1 MGEYLDEL
9 LMKNGIVSYN
19 AECIRKKSNF
29 SKSSKNFKFDSD
41 TFDPE
46 ELLNNIP
53 ERSPKLDSLL
63 KNIASLDETDMKRDG
78 HMYKHFIFCDV
89 KSGSQ
94 GARMLASALIA
105 NGFHMGYTA
114 EKKGSPN
121 KSVNVSPD
129 KIALEKVRQ
138 DTPRP
143 SDVLSLNPSSK
154 IFTRMEKIEEGDDSI
169 EGGGNPSKKKKENRF
184 KKIQLHDMVDLK
196 NTKNSNFYL
205 LSSVDVYDQP
215 ISVKIK
221 KEMFAN
227 FNSRPSNVHGED
239 VRIIIM
245 DSGFKE
251 GVDLFDI
258 KYVHIFEP
266 SVNTADQ
273 KQVIGRGTR
282 TCGQKGLTF
291 HPTRGWPLHVFVYDM
306 SIPEPLRKTF
316 LDSETTF
323 DLYLKSL
330 DLDIR
335 LARFASDL
343 EETSI
348 YGAVDYELNRE
359 VHTFKIEG
367 VQEGGGPKRRLIVDN
382 KPPLAIDMSK
392 SSLNIQLPSGEQV
405 SGVELKQMDFKN
417 MRDYIQRFFSD
428 CKWTDVKM
436 ENMCDDVKKGGATQI
451 TYTPTQRFVKQY
463 FTPQSP
469 VKGMLLWHSTGTGK
483 TCSAIASATSTFD
496 PQGYTILWVTRAT
509 LKNDIWKNMFDQ
521 ICNEQ
526 IRTMIADGIVLPE
539 EHAKR
544 MRMLSKAWKIR
555 PISYKQFTNLVS
567 KENNYYKRLTD
578 INGEADPL
586 RKTLLVIDEAH
597 KLYGGGDLSSLE
609 RPDMKSLHNAIMKS
623 YSISGRDSVRLLLMT
638 ATPITEN
645 PMELVKLVNLCKP
658 IDDQIPDEFT
668 TFSDKYLNEEGGFT
682 STGRREYLDNIAG
695 HISYLNRE
703 KDARQF
709 AQPHLKRV
717 IVPMVKDMN
726 EVKSLDK
733 QYLRSILSSDVQDLK
748 SKITEENTKIDD
760 DLKDLDSTR
769 FYALRDICD
778 EYDGVVKKG
787 CVKIATGKI
796 RELVK
801 EARAQTKHIKDTVKS
816 IREEI
821 KNKNLYRKE
830 ALKELKERVDA
841 NPEELSKFKDG
852 MYYTLKHECGKT
864 ISKNEKF
871 DEIANQ
877 HPEIATL
884 VDEINAYDKREAD
897 IDNQLQIFA
906 DSHKKRTSEMK
917 KMLRSWELNEME
929 QLVVKSTLKDEQKQ
943 YRNKYKE
950 YQSKVSNE
958 KQEIS
963 KLRNKSHKRM
973 RKRIRSLRSTVK
985 NFAQE
990 HKYENKEKQRAE
1002 KQLRKTLRKQG
1013 TLREEFKEGALKEL
1027 MKKYDSEVKK
1037 DLEEKMDELQYENKK
1052 KELERAKKEAEK
1064 EEKRKQKDVERAKKE
1079 KEKEEKHKQKG
1090 LDKIAKQRQK
1100 ELEKVEKQKQKEI
1113 VRNTKTLKKAQDKLA
1128 KKKFRI
1134 TKKIRFS
1141 KKKE

>member
-1 MGEYLDEL
+1 
-9 LMKNGIVSYN
+9 
-19 AECIRKKSNF
+19 
-29 SKSSKNFKFDSD
+29 
-41 TFDPE
+41 
-46 ELLNNIP
+46 
-53 ERSPKLDSLL
+53 
-63 KNIASLDETDMKRDG
+63 
-78 HMYKHFIFCDV
+78 
-89 KSGSQ
+89 
-94 GARMLASALIA
+94 
-105 NGFHMGYTA
+105 
-114 EKKGSPN
+114 
-121 KSVNVSPD
+121 
-129 KIALEKVRQ
+129 
-138 DTPRP
+138 
-143 SDVLSLNPSSK
+143 
-154 IFTRMEKIEEGDDSI
+154 
-169 EGGGNPSKKKKENRF
+169 
-184 KKIQLHDMVDLK
+184 
-196 NTKNSNFYL
+196 
-205 LSSVDVYDQP
+205 
-215 ISVKIK
+215 
-221 KEMFAN
+221 
-227 FNSRPSNVHGED
+227 
-239 VRIIIM
+239 
-245 DSGFKE
+245 
-251 GVDLFDI
+251 
-258 KYVHIFEP
+258 
-266 SVNTADQ
+266 
-273 KQVIGRGTR
+273 
-282 TCGQKGLTF
+282 
-291 HPTRGWPLHVFVYDM
+291 
-306 SIPEPLRKTF
+306 
-316 LDSETTF
+316 
-323 DLYLKSL
+323 
-330 DLDIR
+330 
-335 LARFASDL
+335 
-343 EETSI
+343 
-348 YGAVDYELNRE
+348 
-359 VHTFKIEG
+359 
-367 VQEGGGPKRRLIVDN
+367 
-382 KPPLAIDMSK
+382 
-392 SSLNIQLPSGEQV
+392 
-405 SGVELKQMDFKN
+405 
-417 MRDYIQRFFSD
+417 
-428 CKWTDVKM
+428 
-436 ENMCDDVKKGGATQI
+436 
-451 TYTPTQRFVKQY
+451 
-463 FTPQSP
+463 
-469 VKGMLLWHSTGTGK
+469 
-483 TCSAIASATSTFD
+483 
-496 PQGYTILWVTRAT
+496 
-509 LKNDIWKNMFDQ
+509 
-521 ICNEQ
+521 
-526 IRTMIADGIVLPE
+526 
-539 EHAKR
+539 

-709 AQPHLKRV
+709 AQPHLKRI
-717 IVPMVKDMN
+717 IVPMVNDMN

-787 CVKIATGKI
+787 CIKIATGKI

-801 EARAQTKHIKDTVKS
+801 EARAQTKHIKDTIKS

-830 ALKELKERVDA
+830 ALKELKERIDA

-897 IDNQLQIFA
+897 IENQLQIFA

-1052 KELERAKKEAEK
+1052 KEIKRAEKEAGK
-1064 EEKRKQKDVERAKKE
+1064 EEKRKQKEVEHAKKGAE
-1079 KEKEEKHKQKG
+1079 KDEKRKQKELDKVAKHKQK
-1090 LDKIAKQRQK
+1090 
-1100 ELEKVEKQKQKEI
+1100 EI
-1113 VRNTKTLKKAQDKLA
+1113 ERNAKTLKKAQEKDA